1 MIVSTDMTVVYISNL
16 VQGQFGDMLTGL
28 LVCRTPL
35 EIFSKYNKASKWF

>member
-28 LVCRTPL
+28 
-35 EIFSKYNKASKWF
+35 EIFSKYNKESNWF